1 MSKDHSI
8 ESEKI
13 WNSIAKSFDSTRR
26 KTWKECID
34 FINDLPK
41 NSIVADIGS
50 GNGRH
55 LIPCAKQ
62 CKKVIG
68 LDISDELL
76 KIVQKKVDE
85 NKLNNVEL
93 IHSDAVSIPLKND
106 SVDAILFIA
115 TLHNIPERRRRI
127 NALEEIN
134 RILKPDGKAIISV
147 WSRWQDKFR
156 QHFVNR
162 CFKRYE
168 RKEFGD
174 IKLHWRQH
182 GLNVPRFYHLY
193 DKREF
198 SNDLE
203 KAGLE
208 IIEIQN
214 AKIHSK
220 KYPDNYFAIVK
231 RC

>member
-1 MSKDHSI
+1 MTNIHTKKSKDT
-8 ESEKI
+8 

-41 NSIVADIGS
+41 KSVVTDIGS

-55 LIPCAKQ
+55 LIPCAKH

-68 LDISDELL
+68 LDVSDELL
-76 KIVQKKVDE
+76 KIVQKKIDE
-85 NKLNNVEL
+85 NRLNNVEL
-93 IHSDAVSIPLKND
+93 IQSDAVNIPLKNN
-106 SVDAILFIA
+106 SVDAVLFIA
-115 TLHNIPERRRRI
+115 TLHNISKRHRRI
-127 NALEEIN
+127 IALKEVN
-134 RILKPDGKAIISV
+134 RILKPNGKAIISV

-156 QHFVNR
+156 QQFVKR
-162 CFKRYE
+162 CFSLYE

-198 SNDLE
+198 SNDLK

-231 RC
+231 KG